1 MSGLG
6 SAKERLLVVQSCLAR
21 LGINSVS
28 PVESLH
34 VRPVRGRCSSYG
46 RPARRI
52 LCGEPLVRG
61 AIRYH
66 LETATNPVVGPGG
79 FLSMH
84 IGYGHVFIIDIADLT
99 TCGFTIETIPAYT
112 SSKQR
117 NEIAQFG
124 LKPNSH
130 LYFPPG
136 TFPLVVGV
144 RTPSAIDDKGIYR
157 FHS

>member
-1 MSGLG
+1 
-6 SAKERLLVVQSCLAR
+6 
-21 LGINSVS
+21 
-28 PVESLH
+28 
-34 VRPVRGRCSSYG
+34 
-46 RPARRI
+46 
-52 LCGEPLVRG
+52 
-61 AIRYH
+61 
-66 LETATNPVVGPGG
+66 
-79 FLSMH
+79 MH

-136 TFPLVVGV
+136 TFPMVVGV
-144 RTPSAIDDKGIYR
+144 RTPSAIDDKEFIGFTVNYVLDQKCLHKTTAGVRAECAAFLNKSMSHGLEKFWATEGNITSVKRYIESWNAIE
-157 FHS
+157 FKASDDDASGFNM